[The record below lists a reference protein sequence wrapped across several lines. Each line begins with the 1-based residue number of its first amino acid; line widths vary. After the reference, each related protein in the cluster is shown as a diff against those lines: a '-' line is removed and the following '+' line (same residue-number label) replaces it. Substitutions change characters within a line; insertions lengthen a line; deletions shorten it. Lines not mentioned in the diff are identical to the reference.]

1 MLMYKS
7 VCVLGVGTVGGFLC
21 KYLSQQKNVQK
32 ITIVDY
38 DVVSSRDVF
47 RGVYSTS
54 DVGEYKV
61 VALASKLEDV
71 EVTVIQ
77 KKFIDKQTQL
87 PNSDIVIDCRDVI
100 VDLDPIIDVKLYI
113 SSKYLVVNTKLQNNT
128 VLIDFRSDIQLKKN
142 QIKKLCLLASELLC
156 SDVMADL
163 LEKKMYITFDADEVV
178 YVSKKKLVQF
188 AQQHLDVLY
197 EGNILNLDELSK
209 QLLECNQ
216 QQDLTVIAEQDKKII
231 PINYLR
237 DYDHVVNFLLSLQI
251 DPTQKYILVLEEDNQ
266 IVRLIRETSAT

>member
-266 IVRLIRETSAT
+266 VVRLIRETSAT